1 MHQVNSREYLPFK
14 SQPRTGHT
22 REPDPTHNELKHTTT
37 RKTDPNSEL
46 GCVSMVVRFVGVI
59 RVPLC
64 AHVSR
69 VCPVCVPA
77 PPGVFLPVPVLLTL
91 SYRYCTDFF
100 YTPFSM
106 GAAESVHRSPSS
118 SPAPSPQR
126 PATAPAIPAA
136 ETTAATPASAP
147 LEQRLIRAKMA
158 DISRST
164 ATVREPAAAREE
176 EDPWLPSKARHPMA
190 AKKKPKGDCKK
201 APEDAVA
208 LLAECRLLASD
219 EAAAKEPAVAA
230 PATEEAPARPSR
242 PSAAAAVP
250 KRSSPT
256 KRTRSHSPMRMGKA
270 STIHPRACA
279 IIYDDNMMNFAG
291 IVPRGKAPKIRAVHC
306 LQPLTVAQL
315 EEALALHQEEQ
326 EALAMQ
332 QDSAED
338 PVPPPNLFFFFDFD
352 DTLSLCSGID
362 LSVNAN
368 DCDATLARLFGDDAR
383 QAALVKLLSALLLQE
398 RIFVLTAN
406 RGYQMGAH
414 LLNLLLGTRGA
425 SHVGGR
431 HVHFVADQ
439 TVHFTP
445 TGTKVRA
452 VTRLLEAR
460 GFRLVAQF

>member
-1 MHQVNSREYLPFK
+1 
-14 SQPRTGHT
+14 
-22 REPDPTHNELKHTTT
+22 
-37 RKTDPNSEL
+37 
-46 GCVSMVVRFVGVI
+46 
-59 RVPLC
+59 
-64 AHVSR
+64 
-69 VCPVCVPA
+69 
-77 PPGVFLPVPVLLTL
+77 
-91 SYRYCTDFF
+91 
-100 YTPFSM
+100 
-106 GAAESVHRSPSS
+106 
-118 SPAPSPQR
+118 
-126 PATAPAIPAA
+126 
-136 ETTAATPASAP
+136 
-147 LEQRLIRAKMA
+147 MA

-176 EDPWLPSKARHPMA
+176 EDPWLPSKARQPMA

-201 APEDAVA
+201 
-208 LLAECRLLASD
+208 ASD

-291 IVPRGKAPKIRAVHC
+291 IVPRGKVPNIRAVHC

>member
-1 MHQVNSREYLPFK
+1 
-14 SQPRTGHT
+14 
-22 REPDPTHNELKHTTT
+22 
-37 RKTDPNSEL
+37 
-46 GCVSMVVRFVGVI
+46 
-59 RVPLC
+59 
-64 AHVSR
+64 
-69 VCPVCVPA
+69 
-77 PPGVFLPVPVLLTL
+77 
-91 SYRYCTDFF
+91 
-100 YTPFSM
+100 
-106 GAAESVHRSPSS
+106 
-118 SPAPSPQR
+118 
-126 PATAPAIPAA
+126 
-136 ETTAATPASAP
+136 
-147 LEQRLIRAKMA
+147 
-158 DISRST
+158 
-164 ATVREPAAAREE
+164 
-176 EDPWLPSKARHPMA
+176 MA

-201 APEDAVA
+201 
-208 LLAECRLLASD
+208 ASD

-291 IVPRGKAPKIRAVHC
+291 IVPRGKVPNIRAVHC

-414 LLNLLLGTRGA
+414 LLNLLLGMRGT

-431 HVHFVADQ
+431 HLYRSWRLILCSRLAQRSAETVAIA
-439 TVHFTP
+439 VVEAWRRSISKSSRWHHRSLCMP
-445 TGTKVRA
+445 THRTKSHGMVA
-452 VTRLLEAR
+452 VSHPESLTRVKCAS
-460 GFRLVAQF
+460 RLF

>member
-1 MHQVNSREYLPFK
+1 M
-14 SQPRTGHT
+14 
-22 REPDPTHNELKHTTT
+22 
-37 RKTDPNSEL
+37 
-46 GCVSMVVRFVGVI
+46 
-59 RVPLC
+59 
-64 AHVSR
+64 
-69 VCPVCVPA
+69 
-77 PPGVFLPVPVLLTL
+77 
-91 SYRYCTDFF
+91 
-100 YTPFSM
+100 
-106 GAAESVHRSPSS
+106 
-118 SPAPSPQR
+118 
-126 PATAPAIPAA
+126 
-136 ETTAATPASAP
+136 
-147 LEQRLIRAKMA
+147 RAKMA

-176 EDPWLPSKARHPMA
+176 EDPWLPSKARQPMA
-190 AKKKPKGDCKK
+190 AKKKPKCDCKK

-208 LLAECRLLASD
+208 LLAECRLLALLAD
-219 EAAAKEPAVAA
+219 EAAAAKEPVVAA

-242 PSAAAAVP
+242 PSASAAVP

-256 KRTRSHSPMRMGKA
+256 KRTRSHSPPMRMGKA
-270 STIHPRACA
+270 STMHPRARA
-279 IIYDDNMMNFAG
+279 ILYDDNMMNFAG
-291 IVPRGKAPKIRAVHC
+291 IVPRGKVPTIRAVHC
-306 LQPLTVAQL
+306 LEPLTVAQL

-332 QDSAED
+332 PDAAALETADD

-352 DTLSLCSGID
+352 DTLSLCGGID

-383 QAALVKLLSALLLQE
+383 QAALVNLLSALLLQE
-398 RIFVLTAN
+398 RCFVLTAN
-406 RGYQMGAH
+406 RGYQMAAH
-414 LLNLLLGTRGA
+414 LLNLLLGMRGA